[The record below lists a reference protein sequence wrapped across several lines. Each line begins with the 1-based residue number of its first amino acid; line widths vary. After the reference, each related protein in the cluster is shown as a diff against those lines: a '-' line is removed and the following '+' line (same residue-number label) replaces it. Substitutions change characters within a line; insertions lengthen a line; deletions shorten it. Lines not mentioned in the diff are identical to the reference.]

1 MQFASKPYRHILRD
15 IVMSPFNLIPENTAA
30 PILSGQ
36 LRGKKWLIE
45 STRKACWL
53 GIYEKPFQQLLAEH
67 LRSSKVF
74 YDIGAHVGFYS
85 LLASGLMSSGI
96 VYSFEP
102 VPRNVFYL
110 RRHLSLNNAGNVRVM
125 QIAISDHD
133 GSDAFQE
140 VSDRA
145 SGHLGSGSLPVDVR
159 SIDSLLVRQELA
171 PPDCMKID
179 VEGEELKLL
188 RGATACVTR
197 YKPTIFLGTHSEQ
210 LYVECKGLLCDLGY
224 SLKTV
229 QNLRNGRADLMAL
242 PSGAT

>member
-1 MQFASKPYRHILRD
+1 
-15 IVMSPFNLIPENTAA
+15 
-30 PILSGQ
+30 
-36 LRGKKWLIE
+36 
-45 STRKACWL
+45 
-53 GIYEKPFQQLLAEH
+53 
-67 LRSSKVF
+67 
-74 YDIGAHVGFYS
+74 
-85 LLASGLMSSGI
+85 
-96 VYSFEP
+96 
-102 VPRNVFYL
+102 
-110 RRHLSLNNAGNVRVM
+110 M

-210 LYVECKGLLCDLGY
+210 LYVECKRLLCDLGY